1 MLARKVL
8 VLGTKGNQT
17 ANLYFCRKKLE
28 CTDFSMMN
36 VNESRTIIVIS
47 ELVYAGGH

>member
-8 VLGTKGNQT
+8 VLGTKGYQT

-36 VNESRTIIVIS
+36 VNERTIIVIS